1 MNVNGKEH
9 PPKTSATP
17 TDTTTE
23 QHTTDG
29 AQPSQPMSGGHQ
41 DNAPAQHQA
50 PRSDDGRPN
59 YANHPPYQVP
69 TEALQ
74 HNGMHAPSPPLYGYP
89 TAVQQQAPNS
99 VQYPYPIPAYVSQQ
113 AMTGEHMP
121 QDADSDPAQPQKQ
134 QRKRGMT
141 RTQLIQEMVNHL
153 SQNYVLIQDS
163 SGACFLQGRF
173 NYTLHSIST
182 DTFYVPMKTYA
193 MNIYGKELTDSMIRS
208 VIDIFCGNQT
218 QTIRPIVSV
227 HCGRTLKMLG
237 NALYYYQRSDSYI
250 ALSYN
255 PETGAF
261 YCQTQA
267 LPLLLNR
274 SARPAPAH
282 IGNIHPSTLENL
294 FRGYSVPEGEY
305 LVLITWMISAL
316 ISPSGAFL
324 LELIDDDNQRVQK
337 IQRDL
342 KQLIDACTQDFI
354 PEVPTR
360 RQQFDTLALDHYLLN
375 FSPVDELSLPAQKNL
390 LDLLNGYTVD
400 VGLKPKRHSYSVFIQ
415 RPILLSADESVIT
428 HGPLLDRAI
437 TLHLSRATSPVN
449 VDMSISFSAYF
460 SAWLNLAAYVNH
472 HLQPMLLQH
481 ATGSNHT
488 PADFFRQIGIL
499 VCQVLGKDEQLFL
512 QEMAHQASTRQELTL
527 SESPVAQVLIAY
539 LDAKAIASE
548 SKSAIDWLDA
558 LNAFSPELARETG
571 WPATPRALGAAFKQA
586 KAVLDDAGIECVGE
600 KRGSFR
606 VWTVQRQH
614 DVTDDS
620 NE

>member
-1 MNVNGKEH
+1 MKVNGKEH
-9 PPKTSATP
+9 PPKTLAAP
-17 TDTTTE
+17 TNTTTE
-23 QHTTDG
+23 QHATDG
-29 AQPSQPMSGGHQ
+29 A
-41 DNAPAQHQA
+41 DPAQTTPGGYADNVPTQPQA
-50 PRSDDGRPN
+50 DYRRLNDAS
-59 YANHPPYQVP
+59 HPPYQAP
-69 TEALQ
+69 TDALQ
-74 HNGMHAPSPPLYGYP
+74 YSGIYAPNSPLHGYP
-89 TAVQQQAPNS
+89 NTPYLQSPNS

-121 QDADSDPAQPQKQ
+121 QDADSDPAQSQKQ

-305 LVLITWMISAL
+305 LVLITWMVSAL
-316 ISPSGAFL
+316 ITPSGAFL

-342 KQLIDACTQDFI
+342 KQLIDACAQDFI
-354 PEVPTR
+354 PEVPTQR
-360 RQQFDTLALDHYLLN
+360 KQFDTLALDHYLLN
-375 FSPVDELSLPAQKNL
+375 FSPVEKLTVPMQKNL
-390 LDLLNGYTVD
+390 LSLLSGCTVNVD
-400 VGLKPKRHSYSVFIQ
+400 LKPKRDSYSVCVQ
-415 RPILLSADESVIT
+415 RPVLLSADESVIT

-437 TLHLSRATSPVN
+437 TLYLSRTTSPEN
-449 VDMSISFSAYF
+449 VDMSIPPNEYF
-460 SAWLNLAAYVNH
+460 SAWLNLASCVNYWMA
-472 HLQPMLLQH
+472 QRYNKN
-481 ATGSNHT
+481 ATPLETFH
-488 PADFFRQIGIL
+488 QIGTL
-499 VCQVLGKDEQLFL
+499 VCQALAKNEKLFI
-512 QEMAHQASTRQELTL
+512 QAMDRQASIRQELKL
-527 SESPVAQVLIAY
+527 SENPVAQVLIAY
-539 LDAKAIASE
+539 LDDKAIASE
-548 SKSAIDWLDA
+548 SKSTIDWLGA
-558 LNAFSPELARETG
+558 LNAFSPKRARETD

-586 KAVLDDAGIECVGE
+586 KPVLAAAHIECFGE

-620 NE
+620 SE